1 MEAIIKNN
9 KGLELLF
16 WTALI
21 SSWLTFIFI
30 FTLPFG
36 FLYWLIVLVILFI
49 NRVKLKWYLLSFSA
63 WTIIPLFGFV
73 SGVKDYY
80 NGQGTLKYFGL
91 PSAEFYNLDKEYRTY
106 NASSG
111 CIILGFETLIQK
123 PNNWAVQLCTKMF
136 GFQKGVYEGF
146 YPDQVY
152 AGNLVD
158 SVGEEANFK
167 KRDNLISFNFRDKN
181 YQISDEEYR
190 DVQNIDSCNTA
201 KVVVVNN
208 ELIIFKPIISG
219 EEQVTYLAAM
229 NNGNVFARYFEYAKE
244 N

>member
-9 KGLELLF
+9 KSLELLF

-21 SSWLTFIFI
+21 SSWLTFIFF

-49 NRVKLKWYLLSFSA
+49 NRVKLKWYLLTFSA
-63 WTIIPLFGFV
+63 WTIIPLFSFV

-80 NGQGTLKYFGL
+80 NGQGSLKYFGL
-91 PSAEFYNLDKEYRTY
+91 PSVEFYNLDKEYRTY
-106 NASSG
+106 NSSSG
-111 CIILGFETLIQK
+111 CIVLGFEILIQK

-136 GFQKGVYEGF
+136 GFQKGVYEGL
-146 YPDQVY
+146 YPDEVY
-152 AGNLVD
+152 ANNLID
-158 SVGEEANFK
+158 SVGEETNFK
-167 KRDNLISFNFRDKN
+167 KRENLISFNFRDKN
-181 YQISDEEYR
+181 YQISDAEYR
-190 DVQNIDSCNTA
+190 NTQSIDSCTTA
-201 KVVVVNN
+201 KVIVVNN

-219 EEQVTYLAAM
+219 KEQVTYLAAT
-229 NNGNVFARYFEYAKE
+229 NNGNVFARYFEYANE